1 MKNRKY
7 IIPIIIIIWLISMV
21 GAWFFIN
28 YVINSSTVQER
39 SKYRK
44 VTQAQLDDWYNRNRS
59 WADSKGYSKELAQSI
74 YIAKKLRQQGADF
87 GPNPS
92 TYDDETKRR
101 LYDEGFDGPN
111 PYARQEQTKR
121 HTSKYNKIS
130 SQNFEEYWEK
140 NRAKYESRN
149 WSKDLVRNAYI
160 ARELNKQG
168 ANYPDDINSAD
179 SSTLA
184 ELYNVGYDGPN
195 PYASTLDVIRYK
207 IRDNITNIHVW
218 CFSILT
224 IIMLS
229 VVISFLII
237 NRKKKK
243 RMEVCVQ
250 DELNNMTP
258 QKQSNNKEIM
268 KEKLTKVWSWIK
280 QKKYYLI
287 GNIILASVFV
297 IFANIRL
304 SDKITESHDD
314 IRNKINKDIFE
325 NKQYFGT
332 HGNSYTIVSYSKA
345 ALPSNSDSTL
355 NKQQY
360 GGIAIYY
367 KASGGWTIR
376 LFKNAGDNVVEYSFK
391 PYAVG
396 LSEYPG
402 YGYTPDVL
410 FRELYQSLVDFD
422 EIDVDNEYKI
432 HRLQNLN
439 SKFYKIKIAAC
450 KSGRDYGT
458 KWFEY
463 GGNKAYAKYRE
474 ENVYTIR
481 MKSFKT
487 GLYRVVYNGA
497 ALIISFILCWLFIRV
512 LKRKPQP
519 LRNSYNLDISL
530 NKTTETISN
539 EKGVDE
545 LLTKLNPNNYMSPY
559 DPQKVRIANDL
570 YSALLQSRDNETIV
584 SMIREKAKAELGIN

>member
-7 IIPIIIIIWLISMV
+7 IIPIIIVAWLISMV
-21 GAWFFIN
+21 GAWFLVNAIT
-28 YVINSSTVQER
+28 NSNSNT
-39 SKYRK
+39 SKYTK
-44 VTQAQLDDWYNRNRS
+44 ITPSQLDDWYNRNRS
-59 WADSKGYSKELAQSI
+59 WAESNGYSKDLAEQL
-74 YIAKKLRQQGADF
+74 YITKKLREQGADF
-87 GPNPS
+87 GDNP
-92 TYDDETKRR
+92 TTFDNNTLRR

-111 PYARQEQTKR
+111 PYARQEQKKR
-121 HTSKYNKIS
+121 HTPKYNKIS
-130 SQNFEEYWEK
+130 PQNFEEYWEK

-168 ANYPDDINSAD
+168 TSFPDDINSAD

-280 QKKYYLI
+280 QKKYYLLGYVI
-287 GNIILASVFV
+287 TAAIFV
-297 IFANIRL
+297 IVVNICL
-304 SDKITESHDD
+304 NDKIDASLND
-314 IRNKINKDIFE
+314 IKNQINEDIFE
-325 NKQYFGT
+325 SKKYIGT
-332 HGNSYTIVSYSKA
+332 CGDSYTIVGYKGA
-345 ALPSNSDSTL
+345 TLPKNTSTDTT
-355 NKQQY
+355 KYAQKY
-360 GGIAIYY
+360 GRIVAYY
-367 KASGGWTIR
+367 KATGGWEIR
-376 LFKNAGDNVVEYSFK
+376 YFENMGDSIIERSIT

-396 LSEYPG
+396 MFQLHDNWYSPKR
-402 YGYTPDVL
+402 L
-410 FRELYQSLVDFD
+410 FRDFYDSLTNTD
-422 EIDVDNEYKI
+422 EIDPNNAYKI
-432 HRLQNLN
+432 DKLQNLN
-439 SKFYKIKIAAC
+439 SKFHKINARERNIDEYERW
-450 KSGRDYGT
+450 GDYG
-458 KWFEY
+458 
-463 GGNKAYAKYRE
+463 GGRAFANWKIVKTYFVGGK
-474 ENVYTIR
+474 I
-481 MKSFKT
+481 FKT
-487 GLYRVVYNGA
+487 GFYRVLYNGV
-497 ALIISFILCWLFIRV
+497 ALFVPFLLYWVVVTV
-512 LKRKPQP
+512 LKRKKKP
-519 LRNSYNLDISL
+519 LKNQFNLDISL
-530 NKTTETISN
+530 NRSTETSSN
-539 EKGVDE
+539 EKSVDE
-545 LLTKLNPNNYMSPY
+545 LLTRLNPNNFMSPY
-559 DPQKVRIANDL
+559 DPQKVRVANDL